1 MSKDFKI
8 RLATIDDAEALL
20 AIYTPFVISEE
31 RSISDVSFEYEA
43 PSLEEC
49 AYSIN
54 NISAEYPY

>member
-31 RSISDVSFEYEA
+31 RSISDVSFEYEVI
-43 PSLEEC
+43 
-49 AYSIN
+49 Y
-54 NISAEYPY
+54 